1 RLAALSLHDALPIF
15 REILADAANA
25 NPAWMLAAFGLGLLT
40 YLGSALGL
48 IAFSPERLG
57 LWRTTLV
64 QVAASVIGLVAPAGV
79 GPAALNL
86 RFMQKRGVATPL
98 AVATVALLQVSQFV
112 TTVLL
117 LIAIALLTGS
127 QGALAQL

>member
-1 RLAALSLHDALPIF
+1 
-15 REILADAANA
+15 
-25 NPAWMLAAFGLGLLT
+25 MVVAFGLGLLT
-40 YLGSALGL
+40 YLGAALGL
-48 IAFSPERLG
+48 VGFSPDRLG
-57 LWRTTLV
+57 LWRTVVV
-64 QVAASVIGLVAPAGV
+64 QVASSVITLVAPAGV

-86 RFMQKRGVATPL
+86 RFMQKRGVATPM

-127 QGALAQL
+127 SDRKSTRLNSSHVAISYAVFCLKK